1 MSKTRREE
9 VIRDLTHTI
18 KLENE
23 KPSPNEELIDKL
35 QSILDSVLDGT
46 YVSKRKKKKK

>member
-18 KLENE
+18 KSE
-23 KPSPNEELIDKL
+23 KEKAGGNEELINKL
-35 QSILDSVLDGT
+35 QTILDSVLDGT
-46 YVSKRKKKKK
+46 YISKLKKK